1 MERVD
6 LGTKSE
12 IRDEGQSQRK
22 HELNIPEATS
32 MEHQLKTA
40 PRSNLPRTTL
50 DDSITYPWAAPIS
63 KLQDKTPA
71 PTHQKEEDA
80 PQ

>member
-1 MERVD
+1 
-6 LGTKSE
+6 
-12 IRDEGQSQRK
+12 
-22 HELNIPEATS
+22 